1 MEQLYEIKDITYER
15 RKPEI
20 YKLSLGYFVGDEQV
34 DMQTAKNMTKSE
46 WKTLCA
52 KNNIR
57 YITKA

>member
-1 MEQLYEIKDITYER
+1 MEQLYEIKTYER
-15 RKPEI
+15 RQPEI
-20 YKLSLGYFVGDEQV
+20 YKLSLGYFVGDEIY
-34 DMQTAKNMTKSE
+34 DFKTAREMKPKD